1 MTNREWLENIG
12 VPDEMI
18 RCDEYDDGEK
28 GRCGISLRI
37 LYSEQPWQ
45 TKKSITIAI
54 VSAAGSEVQTLS
66 RWYVEKYIPE
76 KVLADE
82 DTIRDFLKD

>member
-1 MTNREWLENIG
+1 MA
-12 VPDEMI
+12 D
-18 RCDEYDDGEK
+18 
-28 GRCGISLRI
+28 
-37 LYSEQPWQ
+37 
-45 TKKSITIAI
+45 KKSITIAI

-82 DTIRDFLKD
+82 DTIRDFLKTEYL

>member
-37 LYSEQPWQ
+37 SYSEQPWQ

-54 VSAAGSEVQTLS
+54 VPDMGSEVQTLS
-66 RWYVEKYIPE
+66 KWYVDKYNPE
-76 KVLADE
+76 TMLAAE
-82 DTIRDFLKD
+82 DVIRDFLKD